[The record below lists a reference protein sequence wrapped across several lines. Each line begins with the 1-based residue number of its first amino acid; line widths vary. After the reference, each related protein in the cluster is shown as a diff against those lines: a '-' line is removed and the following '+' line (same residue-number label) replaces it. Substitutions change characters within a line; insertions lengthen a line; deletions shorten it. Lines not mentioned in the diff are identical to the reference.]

1 MKQLRN
7 LTLKPAVCEGL
18 QSGHPWVFRDKIGRE
33 ADGFRDGEWLRL
45 LDGRAM
51 MVGTG
56 IYQADGGVAIRV
68 LRHGHGRV
76 SVEWL
81 KQQLELTIGRR
92 RELSLETDAYRV
104 VNGESD
110 GFPGIVID
118 VYAGVGVL
126 QTYSPGMDA
135 LGRYLA
141 GLVFERLSLKSL
153 IWKAPSK
160 RVGGREFVNR
170 LLRGPRPYVVKF
182 SEGPLSL
189 AADLFAG
196 QKSGTYLDLRGLRR
210 FLTQQNLQGKKVLNL
225 FSYTGMSGLAC
236 AQAGAAEVTNV
247 DQAQASLDFG
257 ARYHK
262 AAAQKWQCADIFQWI
277 ETVAQ
282 QAYDLI
288 IVDPPSMASNKT
300 QVLKALKTYHRIYS
314 TLRPKLKPE
323 GTLIACC
330 CTSRIS
336 FKEFE
341 EKVSYALRPMS
352 RKLSWPMEPDHQPGF
367 AEADYLKILVFRQD
381 PGAQPQK
388 RPDRAAAHR
397 PAKAQSKSQSKS
409 KSKSTAKSK
418 FRTEPKF
425 KAKAGSTSKVR
436 AKGKSSK
443 SRRRG

>member
-1 MKQLRN
+1 MRQLRN

-18 QSGHPWVFRDKIGRE
+18 RSGHPWVFRDKVGRE
-33 ADGFRDGEWLRL
+33 ADGLRDGEWLRL
-45 LDGRAM
+45 LDGQGM

-56 IYQADGGVAIRV
+56 IYQAQGGVAIRV
-68 LRHGHGRV
+68 LRHGHGLV

-81 KQQLELTIGRR
+81 KQQLELALGRR
-92 RELSLETDAYRV
+92 QALALETDAYRV
-104 VNGESD
+104 LNGESD

-126 QTYSPGMDA
+126 QTYAPGMDA

-141 GLVFERLSLKSL
+141 GQVVERLGLKSL

-160 RVGGREFVNR
+160 RVGTREFTNR

-182 SEGPLSL
+182 SEGSLSL

-210 FLTQQNLQGKKVLNL
+210 FLTQQDLKGKKVLNL
-225 FSYTGMSGLAC
+225 FSYTGMTGLAC
-236 AQAGAAEVTNV
+236 AQAGAAEVLNV

-262 AAAQKWQCADIFQWI
+262 APAQKWRCADIFEWI
-277 ETVAQ
+277 ETLPQ
-282 QAYDLI
+282 EAYDLI
-288 IVDPPSMASNKT
+288 VVDPPSMASNKT
-300 QVLKALKTYHRIYS
+300 QVVKALKTYHRIYS

-330 CTSRIS
+330 CTSRITH
-336 FKEFE
+336 KEFE

-352 RKLSWPMEPDHQPGF
+352 RKLSLPMESDHQPGF

-381 PGAQPQK
+381 PGARPQK

-397 PAKAQSKSQSKS
+397 SGKVGSKAKLRSDSKS
-409 KSKSTAKSK
+409 KARAGS
-418 FRTEPKF
+418 
-425 KAKAGSTSKVR
+425 KAKLKAM
-436 AKGKSSK
+436 GKSPQPK
-443 SRRRG
+443 RRR